1 MISFNKSKILTCGL
15 FAIISAI
22 SLYFFLVSHPTVIIS
37 GDDWGNLTSTRA
49 LYPQWGIANPI
60 KVM

>member
-37 GDDWGNLTSTRA
+37 GDDW
-49 LYPQWGIANPI
+49 
-60 KVM
+60 